1 MKGKVLRT
9 KEKIEIANLYIEGMT
24 YQEIAN
30 EVGVSKNTV
39 YRMIKNDSETKELL
53 KDMHRDYR
61 DEILD
66 LAINEIKEIF
76 LSEEVSTGLKTTLIP
91 TALKFT
97 GAMVDKVEIEKKEP
111 EMDLEALYKEFGIK

>member
-97 GAMVDKVEIEKKEP
+97 GAMVDKVEIKEP

>member
-24 YQEIAN
+24 YQEIAD

-97 GAMVDKVEIEKKEP
+97 GSMVDKVEIKEP
-111 EMDLEALYKEFGIK
+111 EMDLEALYKEFGIKV

>member
-1 MKGKVLRT
+1 MKGKALRT

-39 YRMIKNDSETKELL
+39 YRMINNDYETQQLL
-53 KDMHRDYR
+53 KEMHRNYK

-66 LAINEIKEIF
+66 LCINEMKEI
-76 LSEEVSTGLKTTLIP
+76 LLDEDVSKGLKTTMIA
-91 TALKFT
+91 TGLKYS
-97 GAMVDKVEIEKKEP
+97 GAMVDKVEIKEP

>member
-39 YRMIKNDSETKELL
+39 YRMIKNDYETQQLL
-53 KDMHRDYR
+53 KEMHRNYK

-66 LAINEIKEIF
+66 LCINEMKEI
-76 LSEEVSTGLKTTLIP
+76 LLDEDVSKGLKTTMIA
-91 TALKFT
+91 TGLKYS
-97 GAMVDKVEIEKKEP
+97 GAMVDKVEIKEP